1 MWTKNLLEIWRG
13 NVWGQRRRVY
23 REVRRDISTVMD
35 HAVQKYRWSY
45 WRRVKALFREN
56 LNHSSFIAPNF
67 AKIPNWFDNHCSY
80 SQKNDKISKLI
91 KKFIFAPSRIVRVG
105 CERNGKEAV
114 IYLTKTGIF
123 PLSENSKFFEN
134 DDLISSPIRHAGLVE
149 IIIFNKIKLNQ
160 IFQLLKLSFA
170 KNKHTRQAIY
180 NFYTKL

>member
-1 MWTKNLLEIWRG
+1 M
-13 NVWGQRRRVY
+13 
-23 REVRRDISTVMD
+23 
-35 HAVQKYRWSY
+35 
-45 WRRVKALFREN
+45 
-56 LNHSSFIAPNF
+56 
-67 AKIPNWFDNHCSY
+67 
-80 SQKNDKISKLI
+80 KISKLI

-149 IIIFNKIKLNQ
+149 LIIFIKIKVNQ